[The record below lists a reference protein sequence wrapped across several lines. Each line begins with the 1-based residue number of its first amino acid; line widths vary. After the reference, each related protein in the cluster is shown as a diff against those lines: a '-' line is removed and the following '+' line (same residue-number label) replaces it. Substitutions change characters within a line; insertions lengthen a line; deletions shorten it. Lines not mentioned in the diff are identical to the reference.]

1 MSRGEV
7 LRHSMTHVPILDSLI
22 RLSIFSIH
30 QPSLRRLTP
39 HSLGSPAV
47 HTCTGGARGAKSAL
61 STLRNSRV
69 RMAAV
74 IKTVVVGDGA
84 VGKTCMLVSFSQD
97 RFPEEYVPTVF
108 DNYVRI
114 FASHTHAR
122 ARSSPRA
129 AA

>member
-1 MSRGEV
+1 
-7 LRHSMTHVPILDSLI
+7 
-22 RLSIFSIH
+22 
-30 QPSLRRLTP
+30 
-39 HSLGSPAV
+39 
-47 HTCTGGARGAKSAL
+47 
-61 STLRNSRV
+61 
-69 RMAAV
+69 MAAV

>member
-1 MSRGEV
+1 
-7 LRHSMTHVPILDSLI
+7 MTHSHFFQ
-22 RLSIFSIH
+22 FS
-30 QPSLRRLTP
+30 QVSRPLTP
-39 HSLGSPAV
+39 HWGVQRSTRALATP
-47 HTCTGGARGAKSAL
+47 ARGAKSAL
-61 STLRNSRV
+61 STLRNSTV